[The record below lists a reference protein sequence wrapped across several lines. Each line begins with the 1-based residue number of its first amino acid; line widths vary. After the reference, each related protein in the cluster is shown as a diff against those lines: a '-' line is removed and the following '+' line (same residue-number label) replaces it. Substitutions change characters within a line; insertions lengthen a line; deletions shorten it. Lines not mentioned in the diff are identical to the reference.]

1 MDKDYIINKMHDLI
15 DFLNQ
20 ATEAYDKGEP
30 IITDADWDKNY
41 FQLER
46 MERLSGIVLPES
58 PTAKIH
64 FEVR

>member
-41 FQLER
+41 
-46 MERLSGIVLPES
+46 
-58 PTAKIH
+58 TT
-64 FEVR
+64 